1 MTKLASLLLLIVGS
15 AVVSASAQPM
25 PTSTFEVGDEIQLQ
39 GCVVEAEQSGSYVF
53 SRVTAW
59 PVATTQQGRYGPRHF
74 WLADAATYLQ
84 EHVGRTIQVTGKIVD
99 LLESEIERNPQFNS
113 QDGSRVGIELPTGDV
128 FTEPKLAGIGPRQ
141 RDSKVDM
148 KVTLVK
154 VEMISL
160 MVVMPSCLDQAV
172 QPRP

>member
-1 MTKLASLLLLIVGS
+1 MR
-15 AVVSASAQPM
+15 
-25 PTSTFEVGDEIQLQ
+25 TSNFEVGDEIQLQ
-39 GCVVEAEQSGSYVF
+39 GCVVEAERAGSYVF

-59 PVATTQQGRYGPRHF
+59 PVAATPVGRYGPRHF
-74 WLADAATYLQ
+74 WLADSAAYLN

-113 QDGSRVGIELPTGDV
+113 QDGTRVGIELPTGDV
-128 FTEPKLAGIGPRQ
+128 FTEPKLAGIGARQ
-141 RDSKVDM
+141 RDSKIDM

-160 MVVMPSCLDQAV
+160 IVVMQSCLDRPD